1 LPDRISAATIV
12 FALAMVCYT
21 ANGKTISS
29 GDTLPARYLP
39 FAILNRG
46 TFYLDDFPFL
56 HHRKAYWVR
65 PIGNHS
71 VSFYP
76 VGAAIAALPW
86 YVPAII
92 AGAQPGERRSEDL
105 EKLAAAGNVA
115 LSVALLFAALR
126 RLTTRKGA
134 LWITLAYALG
144 TSSLSVSS
152 QGLWQHGPS
161 QLAFSM
167 ALFCLVR
174 ARQGDAW
181 WAGLAGLPLAF
192 AVVCRQTNL
201 ALFVPLAGYVALVH
215 PGQLARF
222 AASAAVPFGFQ
233 LWYNVTYLESFFWA
247 QIALGSR
254 YWRGQASDT
263 LPGLLVSPSRGLF
276 IYSPVF
282 VFSLVGIALAF
293 RRGGDGVVRAIAL
306 GWLLVLG
313 VYSRW
318 WEWWGGACYGPRML
332 ADLAPLLAYAIHP
345 CVAFLERL
353 RAWRLVFAAVLGWSV
368 LAHAAGAYW
377 DDGSWNGRLSSS
389 SDFLYTTLWSWR
401 DNPLLNSF
409 RDVTVSGFA
418 AIAGGRETVDLAREH
433 ALRAE
438 IDTSPDEDRPL
449 IALRDLHAASGAT
462 AEAARIEELRR
473 SRFTPEHRLDWQF
486 DDELLLLGIDGR
498 PVGTREIEITFYW
511 KAARQPSEPYA
522 VYTRWSGTECGETQD
537 HVLGSPR
544 HPTTH
549 WVAGQTFKQRYR
561 LVVPPLREGVCALR
575 IGVWAPRTGLR
586 LYIRHWP
593 LWQPSRDLLHVSS
606 GRVVVDADEPDSLLP
621 GS

>member
-1 LPDRISAATIV
+1 V

-21 ANGKTISS
+21 ANGKTIGS

-39 FAILNRG
+39 FAILNHG

-56 HHRKAYWVR
+56 HHRKAYWMQR
-65 PIGNHS
+65 IGNHR

-105 EKLAAAGNVA
+105 EKLAAAGMVA

-134 LWITLAYALG
+134 LWITLTYALG
-144 TSSLSVSS
+144 TSSLSLSS
-152 QGLWQHGPS
+152 QGLWQHGAS

-167 ALFCLVR
+167 AIVCLVR

-201 ALFVPLAGYVALVH
+201 ALFVSLAGYVALVH
-215 PGQLARF
+215 RRQLALF
-222 AASAAVPFGFQ
+222 AASAAVPFAFQ
-233 LWYNVTYLESFFWA
+233 LWYNVTYLESFFWT
-247 QIALGSR
+247 QIALDSR
-254 YWRGQASDT
+254 HWRGQAKNT
-263 LPGLLVSPSRGLF
+263 LPGLLLSPSRGLF
-276 IYSPVF
+276 VYSPVF
-282 VFSLVGIALAF
+282 VFSLVGFALAF

-306 GWLLVLG
+306 GALLVLG

-345 CVAFLERL
+345 CVDFLERV
-353 RAWRLVFAAVLGWSV
+353 RAWRLVFGAALAWSV

-377 DDGSWNGRLSSS
+377 YDGSWGGRLSSPNEG
-389 SDFLYTTLWSWR
+389 LYATLWAWR

-409 RDVTVSGFA
+409 RDVTVGGFA
-418 AIAGGRETVDLAREH
+418 AIAGGREPADLARER

-438 IDTSPDEDRPL
+438 IQASPDEDRPL

-462 AEAARIEELRR
+462 ADAARIEALRR

-486 DDELLLLGIDGR
+486 EDELLLLGVDER
-498 PVGTREIEITFYW
+498 PVGTQEIEITFYW
-511 KAARQPSEPYA
+511 KAARQPTEPYA
-522 VYTRWSGTECGETQD
+522 VYTRWRRAECGETQD
-537 HVLGSPR
+537 HVLGSPG

-561 LVVPPLREGVCALR
+561 LAVPLREGVCALR
-575 IGVWAPRTGLR
+575 IGVWSPRTGSR

-593 LWQPSRDLLHVSS
+593 LWQPSRDLLHVSA
-606 GRVVVDADEPDSLLP
+606 GRVAIDADERNSLLA
-621 GS
+621 GG